1 MIVCKRM
8 IVKKAA
14 EYPVIAGPTTVD
26 IGVHQPKNGHS
37 VVINAKQLIDLQLL
51 RSYLLRCPV
60 DLFENSEFEMSV
72 IDISSTKLIT
82 FWILLN
88 FFKFNVSARI
98 DFAES
103 HFVFHRFQIVHINIA
118 LLIILL
124 GDCYSPTRV
133 IRNHQRHYHIFSF
146 HMFIYC
152 QVLKMSFEVFE
163 SSIGFAEFLLHRR
176 SNNCFLLV
184 IADGPIVW
192 VGAVPPAKII
202 VIGVLFLV
210 DGSIL
215 LVIAK
220 LLIIISL
227 KLMLFLL
234 RSLIIYNQYA
244 SFYKV

>member
-1 MIVCKRM
+1 MLWAR
-8 IVKKAA
+8 KAV
-14 EYPVIAGPTTVD
+14 PI
-26 IGVHQPKNGHS
+26 
-37 VVINAKQLIDLQLL
+37 
-51 RSYLLRCPV
+51 
-60 DLFENSEFEMSV
+60 DLFENSKFEMSV

-163 SSIGFAEFLLHRR
+163 SSIGFAEFLLHRHR
-176 SNNCFLLV
+176 SNHGFLLLV
-184 IADGPIVW
+184 ADGPIVW
-192 VGAVPPAKII
+192 VSAIPPAKII

-215 LVIAK
+215 FVITK
-220 LLIIISL
+220 LLVIISL
-227 KLMLFLL
+227 KLMLFFL
-234 RSLIIYNQYA
+234 RSLIIYHQYT